1 MTYLLV
7 PFVLCSLITILAADE
22 NPLVFKNLDVFELE
36 YASDPRISPDGKT
49 IVYVRNGMDIMKD
62 RSFGRLWTVDS
73 DGIQNRK
80 LTNRETNESS
90 PRWSPSGDRIAFIS
104 TAEHGSEIYV
114 LWTDTLQLTKIT
126 ELDGY
131 PSALSWSP
139 DGTQIAFSMKVAG
152 KKNELVKAPKKP
164 KGAQWADTPRVTTL
178 LKHERDGS
186 GYISPGY
193 AHLFVVPAEG
203 NTAQQ
208 VSSGSFHH
216 RDTPQ
221 WSPDGSA
228 LFFSTNRNED
238 WEFEFRN
245 SEIYRLDLGSGEIAA
260 LTDRNGPDHSPRV
273 SPDGTTIAYLGYEDK
288 VQAYQVTKLN
298 LMDTDGSNK
307 RELSFDLDRNLSA
320 LSWSKDGQGL
330 YFQYEDQGDTKIGYA
345 DLQGRFTTVAEGLG
359 GTSIGRPYGGGSY
372 TQSKDGTLAF
382 TFCTAYHPA
391 EVAVASIKNAS
402 QSLTDLNSDILRYR
416 DLGEVEEIRYRST
429 FDELP
434 IQGWVVKPPDFE
446 EDKQYPLLVEI
457 HGGPI
462 SNYGDRFSAEMQLY
476 ASAGYVVFYPNF
488 RGSTGYGEAFG
499 NLLYNNYPGD
509 DYQDIIDGVD
519 QLITAGYIDREQL
532 YVTGGSAG
540 GIMTAWIIGK
550 NHRFRAAS
558 VVKPVMN
565 WISKTLTADN
575 YYGYANYR
583 IPGQPWENFEA
594 YWKFSPISLVGNV
607 ETPTLV
613 MVGMEDLRTPISE
626 AKQLYH
632 ALKLRRIPTVYVEI
646 PGAYHNI
653 ARRPSQ
659 LISKIDH
666 NLAWFK
672 KHSGK
677 EDEEEE
683 N

>member
-1 MTYLLV
+1 MKYLLI
-7 PFVLCSLITILAADE
+7 PLILSSLITVLAADE

-114 LWTDTLQLTKIT
+114 LWTDTRQLTKIT
-126 ELDGY
+126 ELDGS

-139 DGTQIAFSMKVAG
+139 DGTQIAFSMKVAR
-152 KKNELVKAPKKP
+152 KKAELVKAPKKP
-164 KGAQWADTPRVTTL
+164 KGAQWAETPRVTTL

-228 LFFSTNRNED
+228 FYFSTNRNED

-345 DLQGRFTTVAEGLG
+345 DLHGRFTTVAEGLG

-402 QSLTDLNSDILRYR
+402 QSLTDLNGDILRHR

-509 DYQDIIDGVD
+509 DYQDIMDGVD
-519 QLITAGYIDREQL
+519 QMITAGYIDQEQL
-532 YVTGGSAG
+532 YITGGSAG

-607 ETPTLV
+607 ETPTMV

-659 LISKIDH
+659 LITKIDH

>member
-114 LWTDTLQLTKIT
+114 LWTDTRQLTKIT
-126 ELDGY
+126 ELDGS

-139 DGTQIAFSMKVAG
+139 DGTQIAFSMKVAR
-152 KKNELVKAPKKP
+152 KEAELVKAPKKP
-164 KGAQWADTPRVTTL
+164 KGAQWAETPRVTTL